1 MRKGEWQT
9 SAHLESLPEGGFS
22 ATSREGKLL
31 SVPERE
37 PTSIF
42 ESLHENCHILGQ
54 HLQDKMKQRKMA
66 PLFSVTEGTKTIA
79 LTVLCK
85 SRES

>member
-22 ATSREGKLL
+22 AKGETLL

-42 ESLHENCHILGQ
+42 ESLQENCHILGH
-54 HLQDKMKQRKMA
+54 HLQNKMKQCKMA
-66 PLFSVTEGTKTIA
+66 LLFSVTEGTKTIA
-79 LTVLCK
+79 LIVLCK
-85 SRES
+85 SLES